1 MAEILRKTKAEMQA
15 RLEPTT
21 RIMSL
26 PKPISEDDGD
36 DTAMTPIDPN
46 GGSSGRGKG
55 GAKGPKDQGEAQGKE
70 RETANRSPRAPRP
83 AR

>member
-1 MAEILRKTKAEMQA
+1 MVISRRILAEILRKTKAEMQA

-55 GAKGPKDQGEAQGKE
+55 GAKGPQDQGEAQGEGE
-70 RETANRSPRAPRP
+70 RNGEPKP
-83 AR
+83 

>member
-21 RIMSL
+21 RMMSL
-26 PKPISEDDGD
+26 PKPLLEDDED
-36 DTAMTPIDPN
+36 DATITPLNPN

-55 GAKGPKDQGEAQGKE
+55 GAKGPQDQGEAQGKGE
-70 RETANRSPRAPRP
+70 RNGEPKP
-83 AR
+83 